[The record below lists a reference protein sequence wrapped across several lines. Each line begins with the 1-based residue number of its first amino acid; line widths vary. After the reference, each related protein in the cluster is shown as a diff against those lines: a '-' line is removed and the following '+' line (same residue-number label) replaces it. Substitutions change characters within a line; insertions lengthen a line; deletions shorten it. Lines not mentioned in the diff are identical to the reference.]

1 MEAEQKTTAEEPE
14 FKIEL
19 AEDVAEALKRQIL
32 DSNPDKKEE
41 DLKDQITSALADEV
55 KKLEEENKDAIAAF
69 KELSKKDEWKD
80 KTQDEIFAEAV
91 RQVNSTEDAKPA
103 PVEFDL
109 FETKADEQKAAG
121 SEGKGVPELPDDV
134 KEKLAELESLR
145 ADPLFDIYAKAR
157 KSGSVNFLDVLKK
170 ENLLLDVKSLSN
182 EDIYKA
188 ELMRLR
194 ELDPSITDESIEDAI
209 DDFKRKSAVDR
220 SMVVA
225 PLRAKLEEVQAE
237 RAKALS
243 STFKTKTEQRVD
255 QEKLMQDFNIAA
267 QSLKG
272 KKFMYTEISDAEVA
286 RASEQVRNGLLA
298 FKKKD
303 GSIDHDAAVKAS
315 IVLTNFRKLMDD
327 ARAEAFAEGRRAE
340 QKKHGNAKSPIRISA
355 STPQHK
361 TDPNYSLSVIKQ
373 KAKEMGISYS
383 DYVERFGSTR
393 G

>member
-1 MEAEQKTTAEEPE
+1 MEVEQKTVTEEPE

-41 DLKDQITSALADEV
+41 DLKDQIASALADEV

-91 RQVNSTEDAKPA
+91 RQANSAEYAKPA

-109 FETKADEQKAAG
+109 FETKTEEQKPAG
-121 SEGKGVPELPDDV
+121 SEGKGATELPDDV

-157 KSGSVNFLDVLKK
+157 KSGGVNFLDVLKK

-188 ELMRLR
+188 ELMRLK
-194 ELDPSITDESIEDAI
+194 ELDPSVTDESIEDAM

-243 STFKTKTEQRVD
+243 STFKGTEQRVD
-255 QEKLMQDFNIAA
+255 PEKLMQDFNIAA

-361 TDPNYSLSVIKQ
+361 TDPNYEFEVIKR
-373 KAKEMGISYS
+373 KAKEAGMSYS
-383 DYVERFGSTR
+383 AYIQSQVA
-393 G
+393 